1 MGRVSRSRIL
11 RTVLSLVFL
20 PIVGYL
26 HLPGPLP
33 VSDKVLLALEVPKEI
48 SLATAT
54 MWKKKLSYLRNV
66 GKSKD
71 KTPLL
76 FGAYM

>member
-26 HLPGPLP
+26 HLPVPLP

-54 MWKKKLSYLRNV
+54 M
-66 GKSKD
+66 
-71 KTPLL
+71 
-76 FGAYM
+76 